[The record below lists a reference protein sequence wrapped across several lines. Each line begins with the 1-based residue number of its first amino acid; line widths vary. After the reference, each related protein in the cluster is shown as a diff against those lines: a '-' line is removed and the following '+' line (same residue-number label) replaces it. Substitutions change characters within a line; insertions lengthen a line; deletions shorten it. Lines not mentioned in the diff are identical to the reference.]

1 MVGKQVYAFDT
12 ILFRQHEYFPKRIL
26 IEIET
31 GDYRYTD
38 RYFISALTGYI
49 PKIREDRIQVRS
61 GFFLK

>member
-12 ILFRQHEYFPKRIL
+12 ILFRQHEYFPECIL

-31 GDYRYTD
+31 GNYRYTD

-49 PKIREDRIQVRS
+49 P
-61 GFFLK
+61 